1 MCNITEGEM
10 VLIEAYIARD
20 IDPAGLAVKTS
31 ETFVLY
37 AVAQKHTLNCSWQEL
52 VSKIIS

>member
-1 MCNITEGEM
+1 MSAITEGKM
-10 VLIEAYIARD
+10 VFIEAYIARD
-20 IDPAGLAVKTS
+20 IDFAGLAVKTP

>member
-1 MCNITEGEM
+1 M

-20 IDPAGLAVKTS
+20 IDPAGLAIKTP